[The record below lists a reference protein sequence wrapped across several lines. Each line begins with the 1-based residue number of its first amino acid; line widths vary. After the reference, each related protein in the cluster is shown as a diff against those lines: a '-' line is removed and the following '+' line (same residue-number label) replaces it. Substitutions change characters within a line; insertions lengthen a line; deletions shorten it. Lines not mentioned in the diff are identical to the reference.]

1 MFRFHSLGPHFNGAY
16 KAMNVILEEDSSQ
29 GTGALWLGDFT
40 AAQDKIT
47 LKSKGIRTVLTVAQ
61 GLNISYPAGSE
72 INHKV

>member
-1 MFRFHSLGPHFNGAY
+1 
-16 KAMNVILEEDSSQ
+16 MNVVLEEDPVA

-72 INHKV
+72 ISHKVVVQ